1 MLDRPWVRLVLG
13 VLAAAAL
20 GALAARVALSVPSG
34 DGATAGGKAAS
45 FGGSSGGSGG
55 SSGGGN
61 GSWSGGGSGGSGS
74 GGGGS
79 GGDAGS
85 GASGGGPAG
94 GGAGS
99 GVSATV
105 GGGSGTV
112 TVHVTGAVRRP
123 GVYELDEGARVFEAV
138 RKAGGAKPGA
148 DRQRLNLA
156 APVRDGQQ
164 VLVPERAPP
173 APAPGGTATA
183 GGGEDGGAGPDG
195 AAAAPVDLNTATLDQ
210 LQTLDGVG
218 EATAEKILKLREE
231 RGGLGG
237 VDDLDEVPGIGPKK
251 LEALREQLGG

>member
-1 MLDRPWVRLVLG
+1 VLDRPWVRLVLG

-34 DGATAGGKAAS
+34 SAAAGGGKAAS
-45 FGGSSGGSGG
+45 FGGGGSGSGAGRSSGGSGG
-55 SSGGGN
+55 S
-61 GSWSGGGSGGSGS
+61 WSGGSGAGSGGSG
-74 GGGGS
+74 GEPGS
-79 GGDAGS
+79 GGAGS
-85 GASGGGPAG
+85 

-105 GGGSGTV
+105 GGGSGSV

-164 VLVPERAPP
+164 VLVPVRAPA
-173 APAPGGTATA
+173 APAAGSGTASAGDGGGADGGGAA
-183 GGGEDGGAGPDG
+183 GGAAG
-195 AAAAPVDLNTATLDQ
+195 APVDLNTATVEE

>member
-34 DGATAGGKAAS
+34 SGAGAGGKAAS
-45 FGGSSGGSGG
+45 FGGSGSGPGAGRSGGSGG
-55 SSGGGN
+55 GG
-61 GSWSGGGSGGSGS
+61 GSWS
-74 GGGGS
+74 
-79 GGDAGS
+79 AGS
-85 GASGGGPAG
+85 GAGGDSGGASAG
-94 GGAGS
+94 GGSGS

-148 DRQRLNLA
+148 DRQGLNLA

-164 VLVPERAPP
+164 VLVPERAP
-173 APAPGGTATA
+173 APAPGGGGTAA
-183 GGGEDGGAGPDG
+183 PGGSGG
-195 AAAAPVDLNTATLDQ
+195 AAAGGAAGAPVDLNTASLEE

>member
-1 MLDRPWVRLVLG
+1 VLDRPWARLVLG

-34 DGATAGGKAAS
+34 SGAGAGGKAAS
-45 FGGSSGGSGG
+45 FGGSGSGGSGG
-55 SSGGGN
+55 SSGGSG
-61 GSWSGGGSGGSGS
+61 GSWSGGSGS
-74 GGGGS
+74 GAGAGGPGGS
-79 GGDAGS
+79 GGA
-85 GASGGGPAG
+85 AAG

-105 GGGSGTV
+105 RGGSGTV

-148 DRQRLNLA
+148 DRQGLNLA

-164 VLVPERAPP
+164 VLVPERAP
-173 APAPGGTATA
+173 AAGGTTTPAD
-183 GGGEDGGAGPDG
+183 GGGGGG
-195 AAAAPVDLNTATLDQ
+195 AAAGGAAGAPVDLNTATLEE

>member
-1 MLDRPWVRLVLG
+1 VLDRPWARLVLG

-34 DGATAGGKAAS
+34 SEGAGGGKAAS
-45 FGGSSGGSGG
+45 FGGSGSGGSGG
-55 SSGGGN
+55 
-61 GSWSGGGSGGSGS
+61 SGGGSGGSWSGGS
-74 GGGGS
+74 GSGAGSAGSGGS
-79 GGDAGS
+79 GGASGAGGS
-85 GASGGGPAG
+85 GA

-148 DRQRLNLA
+148 DRQGLNLA

-164 VLVPERAPP
+164 VLVPERAP
-173 APAPGGTATA
+173 AAGGTTA
-183 GGGEDGGAGPDG
+183 AADGDGGGAATGGAAG
-195 AAAAPVDLNTATLDQ
+195 APVDLNTATLEE